1 MTDGYLGRAHPLPLI
16 ELLMLGSYHASMVS
30 HQLDIVGL
38 ICVAI
43 TLVAYAL
50 EERGPV
56 WVLIFAGGSFSSG
69 IYALVQGA
77 WPFAIAEAVWT
88 VIALQ
93 RWRRQRVLRF

>member
-1 MTDGYLGRAHPLPLI
+1 MQLSQFLI
-16 ELLMLGSYHASMVS
+16 MSPDPSSLASG
-30 HQLDIVGL
+30 QLDIIGL
-38 ICVAI
+38 TCVAI
-43 TLVAYAL
+43 TLLAYAL

-69 IYALVQGA
+69 IYALLQGA

-93 RWRRQRVLRF
+93 RWRRRRVLRF

>member
-1 MTDGYLGRAHPLPLI
+1 MQLSQFLI
-16 ELLMLGSYHASMVS
+16 MSPDPSSLASS
-30 HQLDIVGL
+30 QLDIIGL
-38 ICVAI
+38 TCVAI
-43 TLVAYAL
+43 TLLAYAL

-69 IYALVQGA
+69 IYALLQGA

-93 RWRRQRVLRF
+93 RWRRRRVLRF

>member
-1 MTDGYLGRAHPLPLI
+1 MQLSQFLI
-16 ELLMLGSYHASMVS
+16 MSPDPSSLASS
-30 HQLDIVGL
+30 QLDIIGL
-38 ICVAI
+38 TSVAI
-43 TLVAYAL
+43 TLLAYAL

-69 IYALVQGA
+69 IYALLQGA

-93 RWRRQRVLRF
+93 RWRRRRVLRF

>member
-1 MTDGYLGRAHPLPLI
+1 MQLAQFLTTSPDPSSL
-16 ELLMLGSYHASMVS
+16 ASN
-30 HQLDIVGL
+30 QLDLLGL

-43 TLVAYAL
+43 TLLAYAL

-56 WVLIFAGGSFSSG
+56 WVLVFAGGSFSSG
-69 IYALVQGA
+69 IYALLQGA

-93 RWRRQRVLRF
+93 RWRRQRLLRF

>member
-1 MTDGYLGRAHPLPLI
+1 
-16 ELLMLGSYHASMVS
+16 
-30 HQLDIVGL
+30 L

-43 TLVAYAL
+43 TLLAYAL

-69 IYALVQGA
+69 IYALLQGA

-93 RWRRQRVLRF
+93 R

>member
-1 MTDGYLGRAHPLPLI
+1 M
-16 ELLMLGSYHASMVS
+16 GSP
-30 HQLDIVGL
+30 QLDSFGL

-43 TLVAYAL
+43 TLLAYAL

-56 WVLIFAGGSFSSG
+56 WLLIFAVGSFSSG
-69 IYALVQGA
+69 IYALLQGA

-93 RWRRQRVLRF
+93 RWRHQRLLRF

>member
-1 MTDGYLGRAHPLPLI
+1 MGPD
-16 ELLMLGSYHASMVS
+16 ASSLAS
-30 HQLDIVGL
+30 HQLDIIGL
-38 ICVAI
+38 TCVAV
-43 TLVAYAL
+43 TLLAYAL

-69 IYALVQGA
+69 IYALLQGA

-93 RWRRQRVLRF
+93 RWRRQRLLRF

>member
-1 MTDGYLGRAHPLPLI
+1 MQLLQFLSVSPNPSPL
-16 ELLMLGSYHASMVS
+16 ASN
-30 HQLDIVGL
+30 QLDIIGL
-38 ICVAI
+38 TCVAI
-43 TLVAYAL
+43 TLLAYAL

-69 IYALVQGA
+69 IYALLQGA
-77 WPFAIAEAVWT
+77 WPFAIAEAAWT

>member
-1 MTDGYLGRAHPLPLI
+1 MQLSQF
-16 ELLMLGSYHASMVS
+16 LLMSPDPSSLASN
-30 HQLDIVGL
+30 QLDIIGL
-38 ICVAI
+38 TCVAI
-43 TLVAYAL
+43 TLLAYAL

-69 IYALVQGA
+69 IYALLQGA

-93 RWRRQRVLRF
+93 RWRRRRVLRF

>member
-1 MTDGYLGRAHPLPLI
+1 MSPDPSSL
-16 ELLMLGSYHASMVS
+16 ASS
-30 HQLDIVGL
+30 QLDIIGL
-38 ICVAI
+38 TCVAI
-43 TLVAYAL
+43 TLLAYAL

-69 IYALVQGA
+69 IYALLQGA

-93 RWRRQRVLRF
+93 RWRRRRGLRF

>member
-1 MTDGYLGRAHPLPLI
+1 MSPDPSSL
-16 ELLMLGSYHASMVS
+16 ASG
-30 HQLDIVGL
+30 QLDIIGL
-38 ICVAI
+38 TCVAI
-43 TLVAYAL
+43 TLLAYAL

-69 IYALVQGA
+69 IYALLQGA

-93 RWRRQRVLRF
+93 RWRRRRVLRF

>member
-1 MTDGYLGRAHPLPLI
+1 MQISQFLI
-16 ELLMLGSYHASMVS
+16 MSPDPSSLASS
-30 HQLDIVGL
+30 QLDIIGL
-38 ICVAI
+38 TCVAI
-43 TLVAYAL
+43 TLLAYAL

-69 IYALVQGA
+69 IYALLQGA

-93 RWRRQRVLRF
+93 RWRRRRVLRF

>member
-1 MTDGYLGRAHPLPLI
+1 
-16 ELLMLGSYHASMVS
+16 MVS

-50 EERGPV
+50 EELGPV
-56 WVLIFAGGSFSSG
+56 WVLVFAGGSFSSG
-69 IYALVQGA
+69 IYALLQGA

-88 VIALQ
+88 VIAL
-93 RWRRQRVLRF
+93 RPGPPPPTRSAPGGSWPG

>member
-1 MTDGYLGRAHPLPLI
+1 M
-16 ELLMLGSYHASMVS
+16 ASQ
-30 HQLDIVGL
+30 QLDIFGL
-38 ICVAI
+38 LCVAI
-43 TLVAYAL
+43 TLLAYAL

-69 IYALVQGA
+69 IYALLQGA

-93 RWRRQRVLRF
+93 RWRRQRLLRF